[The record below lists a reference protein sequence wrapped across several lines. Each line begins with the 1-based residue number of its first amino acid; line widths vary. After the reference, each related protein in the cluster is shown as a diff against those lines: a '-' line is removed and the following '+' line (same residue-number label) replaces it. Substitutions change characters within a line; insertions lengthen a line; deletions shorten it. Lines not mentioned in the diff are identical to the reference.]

1 MKTRPAQ
8 LITDLGLAP
17 HPEGGH
23 FCEIHRSPWT
33 VRPGGASGLRS
44 AITAIWFLLCAGERS
59 GWHRLTSDEIWQFCE
74 GDPLDL
80 FTIAPAVTP
89 HIERRRLGPAAAGAE
104 PVLVVPG
111 GSWQAAR
118 CAAAYTL
125 VSCTVGPGFSYADF
139 TLLADVPSEVA
150 RFRAAGAAIDD
161 LL

>member
-23 FCEIHRSPWT
+23 FRETHRSPWT
-33 VRPGGASGLRS
+33 VRPDGASGLRS
-44 AITAIWFLLCAGERS
+44 AITAIWFLLCDGERS
-59 GWHRLTSDEIWQFCE
+59 RWHRLASDELWHFCE
-74 GDPLDL
+74 GDALDL
-80 FTIAPAVTP
+80 FTIEPGIAPR
-89 HIERRRLGPAAAGAE
+89 IERCRLGPAAESAE
-104 PVLVVPG
+104 PVLVVPA

-118 CAAAYTL
+118 GTGAYTL
-125 VSCTVGPGFSYADF
+125 ASCTVAPGFEFTDF

-150 RFRAAGAAIDD
+150 RLRAAGAAIDD

>member
-1 MKTRPAQ
+1 MNTRPAQ
-8 LITDLGLAP
+8 LVTDLALIP

-33 VRPGGASGLRS
+33 VRPGGASGLRP

-59 GWHRLTSDEIWQFCE
+59 RWHRLASDEIWQFCE

-89 HIERRRLGPAAAGAE
+89 RIERRRLGFAAAGAE
-104 PVLVVPG
+104 PVLVVPA

-118 CAAAYTL
+118 CAGAHAL
-125 VSCTVGPGFSYADF
+125 VTCTVGPGFDYADF
-139 TLLADVPSEVA
+139 TLLADAPTEA
-150 RFRAAGAAIDD
+150 ERLRAAGVQIAE